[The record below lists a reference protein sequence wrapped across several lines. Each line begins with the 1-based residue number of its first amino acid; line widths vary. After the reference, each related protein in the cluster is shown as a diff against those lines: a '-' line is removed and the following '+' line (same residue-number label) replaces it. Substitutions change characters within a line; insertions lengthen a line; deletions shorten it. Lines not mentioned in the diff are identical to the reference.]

1 MRKTFRRK
9 RRYRRKMKGGKAV
22 QKTKNLKIKKNKSK
36 KKSKGKNKTKK
47 ITFKKDV
54 CTPVKGKKEMMK
66 YTCYTKDALKKM
78 KALWNARHPDVK
90 IKSNSPKKIWEQLRR
105 NMSSSCDRES
115 CWLNQKWLDQGM
127 TKELNDNFATPQPET
142 WKKNKQEWLNSLDIN
157 NVMKQYENKYNNFQ
171 FIGPSPIDF
180 DDHEMF
186 GECVWEELCKFN
198 LQEKIKKQK
207 EKIGIIFNL
216 DPHDKPGSHWVSMF
230 INIPKKELYYFDS
243 YGDPTPIRI
252 KKLAKRIQQQSTK
265 IGKEFKFYENPV
277 RHQYSNSECG
287 MYCLYFIIK
296 LIENRNYKS
305 LINRKIKD
313 KEMMRL
319 RNIYFNKL

>member
-1 MRKTFRRK
+1 MRKTLRRK
-9 RRYRRKMKGGKAV
+9 RRTRKWKGGRAV
-22 QKTKNLKIKKNKSK
+22 KKTKNKKLKNKRK
-36 KKSKGKNKTKK
+36 TQNKTKK
-47 ITFKKDV
+47 ISFKKDS
-54 CTPVKGKKEMMK
+54 CAPVKSKDEIMK

-78 KALWNARHPDVK
+78 RSLWNARHPDVK
-90 IKSNSPKKIWEQLRR
+90 IKTNSPKKIWEQLKK
-105 NMSSSCDRES
+105 NMASSCDRES

-127 TKELNDNFATPQPET
+127 TKELNDNFATPQPRS
-142 WKKNKQEWLNSLDIN
+142 WKKNKQEWLNSIDIN
-157 NVMKQYENKYNNFQ
+157 NVMKQFEKKHNDFE

-186 GECVWEELCKFN
+186 GECVWEELCKFD
-198 LQEKIKKQK
+198 LQQKMKDKK

-230 INIPKKELYYFDS
+230 ISVPKKELYYFDS
-243 YGDPTPIRI
+243 YGDPTPSRI
-252 KKLAKRIQQQSTK
+252 KKLAKRIQDQSVK
-265 IGKEFKFYENPV
+265 FGKEFKFYENPV

-296 LIENRNYKS
+296 LIENRNYKR

-313 KEMMRL
+313 KEMIKL

>member
-1 MRKTFRRK
+1 MRKTLRKK
-9 RRYRRKMKGGKAV
+9 RRTRKWRGGKAV
-22 QKTKNLKIKKNKSK
+22 KKTKNKKLKNKK
-36 KKSKGKNKTKK
+36 LKNKTKK
-47 ITFKKDV
+47 ISFKKDS
-54 CTPVKGKKEMMK
+54 CTPVKNKDEIMK

-78 KALWNARHPDVK
+78 KTLWNARHPDVK
-90 IKSNSPKKIWEQLRR
+90 IKTNSPKKIWEQLKK
-105 NMSSSCDRES
+105 NMASSCDRES

-127 TKELNDNFATPQPET
+127 TKELNDNFATPQPMS
-142 WKKNKQEWLNSLDIN
+142 WKKNKQEWLNSIDIN
-157 NVMKQYENKYNNFQ
+157 NVMKQFEKKHNDFE

-186 GECVWEELCKFN
+186 GECVWEELCKFD
-198 LQEKIKKQK
+198 LQKKIKSNK

-243 YGDPTPIRI
+243 YGDSTPSRI
-252 KKLAKRIQQQSTK
+252 KKLAKRIQEQSVK
-265 IGKEFKFYENPV
+265 FGKEFKFYENPV

-296 LIENRNYKS
+296 LIENRKYKR

-313 KEMMRL
+313 KEMIKL

>member
-1 MRKTFRRK
+1 MRRTLRRRRTRKKMRGGRAVRKKKTS
-9 RRYRRKMKGGKAV
+9 
-22 QKTKNLKIKKNKSK
+22 KKNKSR
-36 KKSKGKNKTKK
+36 SRSRSRRETKK
-47 ITFKKDV
+47 ASFKKDV
-54 CTPVKGKKEMMK
+54 CTPVKDNKEVMK

-78 KALWNARHPDVK
+78 KALWNARHPDMK
-90 IKSNSPKKIWEQLRR
+90 IKTNSPKKIWAQLKR

-127 TKELNDNFATPQPET
+127 TNELTDNFATPQPES
-142 WKKNKQEWLNSLDIN
+142 WKKNNQEWLNSLDIN
-157 NVMKQYENKYNNFQ
+157 NVMKQFEKKHNNFE

-186 GECVWEELCKFN
+186 GECVWEELCKFD
-198 LQEKIKKQK
+198 LQKKIQDKK
-207 EKIGIIFNL
+207 EKVGIIFNL
-216 DPHDKPGSHWVSMF
+216 DPHDKPGSHWVAMF
-230 INIPKKELYYFDS
+230 VNIPKREMYYFDS
-243 YGDPTPIRI
+243 YGDSTPLRI
-252 KKLAKRIQQQSTK
+252 KKLAKRIQEQSLQN
-265 IGKEFKFYENPV
+265 GKEFKFLENPV

-313 KEMMRL
+313 KEMIRL